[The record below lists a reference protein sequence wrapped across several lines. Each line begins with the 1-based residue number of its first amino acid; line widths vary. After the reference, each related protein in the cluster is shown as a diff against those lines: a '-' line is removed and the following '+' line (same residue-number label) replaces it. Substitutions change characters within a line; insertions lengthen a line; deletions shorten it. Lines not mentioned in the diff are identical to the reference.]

1 MKKSKNIKNNK
12 KSAAIVGLATIAVV
26 TVVIAMISFSHFMV
40 ELFSQTIPSAV
51 WSFFK
56 EAGFVIVFA
65 AVLIFTIMWF
75 LRAIPHHKP
84 KNYSIISFDV
94 FGQESKIDG
103 LRTEF
108 KTFDV
113 AWSFVK
119 QYKKSYPLYNFALL
133 SEMPNSEKKIIIRY
147 IQNREKN
154 HRIKRCH
161 QCFWIANQGT
171 LQSQD
176 GRKSNQRSRKRW
188 S

>member
-1 MKKSKNIKNNK
+1 MKKLDVFCDQVIVIPGI
-12 KSAAIVGLATIAVV
+12 AIV
-26 TVVIAMISFSHFMV
+26 SFSHFMV
-40 ELFSQTIPSAV
+40 VLFGQTIPSAV

-56 EAGFVIVFA
+56 EAGFVIVLA
-65 AVLIFTIMWF
+65 AALIFTIMWF
-75 LRAIPHHKP
+75 LRAIPHSRP

-108 KTFDV
+108 KTHDV

-147 IQNREKN
+147 I
-154 HRIKRCH
+154 
-161 QCFWIANQGT
+161 
-171 LQSQD
+171 
-176 GRKSNQRSRKRW
+176 
-188 S
+188 